1 MMKLTILG
9 SGTCV
14 PSGAR
19 NSSGYFVEANHCLI
33 RLDAGAGTL
42 HAMGRYHLPWEDITH
57 QWISHFHL
65 DHINE
70 LSAFLFSL
78 RYGRSRPR
86 TKPLTLMGPVGLE
99 ALVRHLATLYQQKL
113 VEQEFPLLFREVS
126 PGETVALSDDVTLHA
141 EKTPH
146 TKESLSVKL
155 SANQKTMVYTG
166 DTAPS
171 EELAQHFKEVDLLLC
186 ECSFLEGNH
195 QTAHLAADDVSA
207 LAKEA
212 RVKHLVAT
220 HFYFDPEKD
229 RLRERLGGTFTG
241 VISIAQDGQ
250 QIEV

>member
-1 MMKLTILG
+1 MKLTVLG

-14 PSGAR
+14 PSGTR
-19 NSSGYFVEANHCLI
+19 NSSGYLVEANDCLI

-42 HAMGRYHLPWEDITH
+42 HAMGRYQLPWEEVTH

-70 LSAFLFSL
+70 LSAFLFTL
-78 RYGRSRPR
+78 RYGRSKPR
-86 TKPLTLMGPVGLE
+86 TKPLTLMGPAGLE
-99 ALVRHLATLYQQKL
+99 ALLRNLAGLYQQRF
-113 VEQEFPLLFREVS
+113 VEQEFPLLFQEVS
-126 PGETVALSDDVTLHA
+126 PGETVALSESVTLHA

-171 EELAQHFKEVDLLLC
+171 EELAAHFKEVDLLLC
-186 ECSFLEGNH
+186 ECSFMEGDH
-195 QTAHLAADDVSA
+195 KTAHLAADDVSA

-212 RVKHLVAT
+212 RVRHLVAT
-220 HFYFDPEKD
+220 HFYFDPERE
-229 RLRERLGGTFTG
+229 RLRERLGGIYTG
-241 VISIAQDGQ
+241 PITIAQDGQ
-250 QIEV
+250 QLEV

>member
-1 MMKLTILG
+1 MKLTVLG

-14 PSGAR
+14 PSGNR
-19 NSSGYFVEANHCLI
+19 NSSGYLVEAEDCLI

-42 HAMGRYHLPWEDITH
+42 HAMGRYQLPWEEVTH

-78 RYGRSRPR
+78 RYGRSKPR
-86 TKPLTLMGPVGLE
+86 TKPLTLLGPVGLE
-99 ALVRHLATLYQQKL
+99 ALLRNLATLYQQKL
-113 VEQEFPLLFREVS
+113 VEQEFPVLFREVS
-126 PGETVALSDDVTLHA
+126 PGETVALSERVTLHA

-146 TKESLSVKL
+146 TQESLSVKL
-155 SANQKTMVYTG
+155 SANHKTLAYTG

-171 EELAQHFKEVDLLLC
+171 EALAAHFKEVDLLLC
-186 ECSFLEGNH
+186 ECSFLEGDH

-212 RVKHLVAT
+212 RVRHLVAT
-220 HFYFDPEKD
+220 HFYFDPEKA
-229 RLRERLGGTFTG
+229 RLRERLGGVYTG
-241 VISIAQDGQ
+241 NITIAQDGQ
-250 QIEV
+250 QLRV